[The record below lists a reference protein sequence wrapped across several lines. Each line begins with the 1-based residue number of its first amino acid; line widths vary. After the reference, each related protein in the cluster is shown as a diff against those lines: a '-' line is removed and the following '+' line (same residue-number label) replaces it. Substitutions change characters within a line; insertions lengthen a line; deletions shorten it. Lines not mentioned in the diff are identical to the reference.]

1 MSEALTA
8 PDFSTIPVGPLALI
22 ALPGCEEL
30 AAKIDAYLKTWR
42 EIRES
47 EHKTTIAFSGYQRDS
62 YLIKAA
68 FPRFGSGESKCHIQQ
83 SVRGYDIFIVCD
95 MFNYG
100 LTYKM
105 YGKDNMMS
113 PDDHY
118 ANLKRAISAIGGKA
132 RRITVIMPMLYEGRQ
147 HKRSSRESL
156 DCAMA
161 LQELSALGVDNLIT
175 FDAHDARVQNAIP
188 NHGFENIQP
197 AYQMI
202 KALVKNVPDLK
213 IDNDHLMIISPD
225 EGGMGRCIYYST
237 VLGVDLG
244 MFYKRRDYSVV
255 VDGRNPIIAH
265 EFLGDNVEGKD
276 VVIVDDMISSGE
288 SMIEVATKLKE
299 LKARRIFVC
308 TCFGLFCNGLEAFDK
323 AYESGLINKVF
334 TTNLIYR
341 TPELKQRE
349 WYVEVHLLCYR
360 HFEPRHLGQQASR
373 PEGQN
378 KQPPRQEGL
387 SHRRRSKVKKYSIK
401 DRLKFRRSFYIY
413 IKIAV
418 RKPS

>member
-175 FDAHDARVQNAIP
+175 FDAHDPRVQNAIP
-188 NHGFENIQP
+188 LTGFESFMP
-197 AYQMI
+197 TYQML
-202 KALVKNVPDLK
+202 KALCRRVNDLHFDK
-213 IDNDHLMIISPD
+213 QHMMIVSPD
-225 EGGMGRCIYYST
+225 EGAINRNIFYSS
-237 VLGVDLG
+237 VLGLDMG
-244 MFYKRRDYSVV
+244 MFYKRRDYSKV
-255 VDGRNPIIAH
+255 VDGRNRIVAH
-265 EFLGDNVEGKD
+265 EYMGDPVEGKD
-276 VVIVDDMISSGE
+276 IIVADDIIASGD
-288 SMIEVATKLKE
+288 SMLGLLDDLKKRNAGRIFIAATFCFFTNGTQAFEEVYRSGKLAGVMGTNLTYLPDEVRKAPWFIEVDMSKYMAYIIATLNHDHS
-299 LKARRIFVC
+299 LDALLNSMGRIVN
-308 TCFGLFCNGLEAFDK
+308 LLER
-323 AYESGLINKVF
+323 YNRGE
-334 TTNLIYR
+334 
-341 TPELKQRE
+341 
-349 WYVEVHLLCYR
+349 
-360 HFEPRHLGQQASR
+360 
-373 PEGQN
+373 
-378 KQPPRQEGL
+378 
-387 SHRRRSKVKKYSIK
+387 
-401 DRLKFRRSFYIY
+401 
-413 IKIAV
+413 KI
-418 RKPS
+418 

>member
-175 FDAHDARVQNAIP
+175 LTR
-188 NHGFENIQP
+188 
-197 AYQMI
+197 
-202 KALVKNVPDLK
+202 
-213 IDNDHLMIISPD
+213 
-225 EGGMGRCIYYST
+225 T
-237 VLGVDLG
+237 T
-244 MFYKRRDYSVV
+244 
-255 VDGRNPIIAH
+255 H
-265 EFLGDNVEGKD
+265 EFRTL
-276 VVIVDDMISSGE
+276 SRTT
-288 SMIEVATKLKE
+288 ALKT
-299 LKARRIFVC
+299 F
-308 TCFGLFCNGLEAFDK
+308 
-323 AYESGLINKVF
+323 S
-334 TTNLIYR
+334 
-341 TPELKQRE
+341 
-349 WYVEVHLLCYR
+349 LLTR
-360 HFEPRHLGQQASR
+360 
-373 PEGQN
+373 
-378 KQPPRQEGL
+378 
-387 SHRRRSKVKKYSIK
+387 
-401 DRLKFRRSFYIY
+401 
-413 IKIAV
+413 
-418 RKPS
+418 

>member
-118 ANLKRAISAIGGKA
+118 ANLKRAISAIGA
-132 RRITVIMPMLYEGRQ
+132 RQDASPSSCPCSTKEDSTSVQAENPLTAPWLF
-147 HKRSSRESL
+147 RS
-156 DCAMA
+156 
-161 LQELSALGVDNLIT
+161 
-175 FDAHDARVQNAIP
+175 
-188 NHGFENIQP
+188 
-197 AYQMI
+197 
-202 KALVKNVPDLK
+202 
-213 IDNDHLMIISPD
+213 
-225 EGGMGRCIYYST
+225 
-237 VLGVDLG
+237 
-244 MFYKRRDYSVV
+244 
-255 VDGRNPIIAH
+255 
-265 EFLGDNVEGKD
+265 
-276 VVIVDDMISSGE
+276 
-288 SMIEVATKLKE
+288 
-299 LKARRIFVC
+299 
-308 TCFGLFCNGLEAFDK
+308 
-323 AYESGLINKVF
+323 
-334 TTNLIYR
+334 
-341 TPELKQRE
+341 
-349 WYVEVHLLCYR
+349 
-360 HFEPRHLGQQASR
+360 
-373 PEGQN
+373 
-378 KQPPRQEGL
+378 
-387 SHRRRSKVKKYSIK
+387 
-401 DRLKFRRSFYIY
+401 
-413 IKIAV
+413 
-418 RKPS
+418 